1 MSSPDECAGVEDLL
15 LPLPASA
22 QGQRENRRAPAPH
35 CGPTRSS
42 PQPQR
47 EEPIWVFPLGR
58 LLSLDC
64 PADPDTWADANNGCG
79 LLCSCTLLC
88 PLGPTPPPFTGGCT
102 STNVGGSGIQT
113 PSFVF
118 GSDGSVFTASGVL
131 NPVPGQVDRPG
142 TGGGSDLTN
151 ADKAFIAAMIAA
163 AALGAVL
170 AVEVHHPQR
179 RVGAPTSVPQ
189 TTTATMSPPTRPTC
203 TIRTR
208 CTSVVHR
215 VKS

>member
-1 MSSPDECAGVEDLL
+1 M
-15 LPLPASA
+15 
-22 QGQRENRRAPAPH
+22 
-35 CGPTRSS
+35 
-42 PQPQR
+42 
-47 EEPIWVFPLGR
+47 FPLGR

-179 RVGAPTSVPQ
+179 RVGSGHRPVCLRRRRRRCHPRRDQPAPFGPD
-189 TTTATMSPPTRPTC
+189 APRWC
-203 TIRTR
+203 TGSKADQDVEGGAR
-208 CTSVVHR
+208 
-215 VKS
+215 